1 MKKLSI
7 ISVLVMAVIVWS
19 CSDVRRTPGHVY
31 MPDMAYSRAYETYA
45 PIDTLKS
52 QGIHYN
58 RMPVAGTIKR
68 GELLPF
74 PLAQDKVGDTTNYA
88 QSVRVTNPLPA
99 LDAVQ
104 MKEAERLY
112 LINCGI
118 CHGTALDGNGP
129 LYNGG
134 NGPFSAAPANLAT
147 NAKYTSMPE
156 GQMFYSVTYG
166 KGQMGSYASQLSSTQ
181 RWMIIHYV
189 KSKQGGGKQ
198 PAAAAAA
205 DTTAA
210 ATQPAAAPA
219 AADTAAG
226 VKKSADTTHKK

>member
-19 CSDVRRTPGHVY
+19 CSDVRRSPGHVY
-31 MPDMAYSRAYETYA
+31 MPDMVYSRAFETYA
-45 PIDTLKS
+45 PIDTLEK

-58 RMPVAGTIKR
+58 RTPVAGTIKR

-74 PLAQDKVGDTTNYA
+74 LLAKDKTGDTANYM
-88 QSVRVTNPLPA
+88 QSMHVANPLPA
-99 LDAVQ
+99 LNAVQ
-104 MKEAERLY
+104 LKEAERLY
-112 LINCGI
+112 LVNCGI

-134 NGPFSAAPANLAT
+134 NGPFSAAPANLAA

-198 PAAAAAA
+198 ATADVAIV
-205 DTTAA
+205 DTTA
-210 ATQPAAAPA
+210 PAKSPA
-219 AADTAAG
+219 VVDGA
-226 VKKSADTTHKK
+226 KKASADTTVKK

>member
-7 ISVLVMAVIVWS
+7 VSVLVLAVVAWS
-19 CSDVRRTPGHVY
+19 CNEDVRRTPGHVY
-31 MPDMAYSRAYETYA
+31 MPDMAYSRAIETYA
-45 PIDTLKS
+45 PIDTLAK

-58 RMPVAGTIKR
+58 RLPVAGTIKR

-74 PLAQDKVGDTTNYA
+74 PLAKDKTGDTANYV
-88 QSVRVTNPLPA
+88 QSTHIANPLPA

-112 LINCGI
+112 LVNCGI

-129 LYNGG
+129 LYKGG
-134 NGPFSAAPANLAT
+134 EGPFSAAPANLAT
-147 NAKYTSMPE
+147 GPKYVTMPD

-166 KGQMGSYASQLSSTQ
+166 KGQMGSYASQLSTTQ
-181 RWMIIHYV
+181 RWMVIHYI

-198 PAAAAAA
+198 AAAVAPATDSAAAKPAAAGAATAAKKPAA
-205 DTTAA
+205 DTTA
-210 ATQPAAAPA
+210 
-219 AADTAAG
+219 
-226 VKKSADTTHKK
+226 KKK

>member
-19 CSDVRRTPGHVY
+19 CSDVRRSPGTVY

-45 PIDTLKS
+45 PIDTLAK

-58 RMPVAGTIKR
+58 RLPVAGTIKR

-74 PLAQDKVGDTTNYA
+74 PLLADKPGDTANYA
-88 QSVRVTNPLPA
+88 QSVHIANPLPA

-104 MKEAERLY
+104 LKEAERLY

-134 NGPFSAAPANLAT
+134 SGPFSAAPANLT
-147 NAKYTSMPE
+147 GNAKYVNMPE
-156 GQMFYSVTYG
+156 GQMMYSVTYG

-181 RWMIIHYV
+181 RWQIIHYV

-198 PAAAAAA
+198 PAAAAA
-205 DTTAA
+205 T
-210 ATQPAAAPA
+210 AAPA
-219 AADTAAG
+219 DSAAAKKDPGAG
-226 VKKSADTTHKK
+226 PATGAKPVADTTHK

>member
-19 CSDVRRTPGHVY
+19 CSDVRRDPGHVY

-45 PIDTLKS
+45 PIDTLAK

-68 GELLPF
+68 GELMPF
-74 PLAQDKVGDTTNYA
+74 PLAKDKVGDTTNYV
-88 QSVRVTNPLPA
+88 QSVHVANPLPA
-99 LDAVQ
+99 LNAVQ

-112 LINCGI
+112 LVNCGI

-198 PAAAAAA
+198 AAASAPA

-210 ATQPAAAPA
+210 ATAPA
-219 AADTAAG
+219 ATDTAASA
-226 VKKSADTTHKK
+226 KKGADTTHKK

>member
-19 CSDVRRTPGHVY
+19 CSDVRRSPGRVY

-45 PIDTLKS
+45 PIDTLDK

-68 GELLPF
+68 GELMPF
-74 PLAQDKVGDTTNYA
+74 PLAKDKIGDTANYA
-88 QSVRVTNPLPA
+88 QSVHVTNPLPA
-99 LDAVQ
+99 LNAVQ

-134 NGPFSAAPANLAT
+134 TGPYSAAPANLAG

-166 KGQMGSYASQLSSTQ
+166 KGQMGSYASQLSTTQ
-181 RWMIIHYV
+181 RWQIIHYV

-198 PAAAAAA
+198 ATAAVPTDTAAAAAK
-205 DTTAA
+205 
-210 ATQPAAAPA
+210 APA
-219 AADTAAG
+219 AVDTA
-226 VKKSADTTHKK
+226 KKASADTTVKK

>member
-1 MKKLSI
+1 
-7 ISVLVMAVIVWS
+7 MAVIVWS
-19 CSDVRRTPGHVY
+19 CSDVRRSPGTVY
-31 MPDMAYSRAYETYA
+31 MPDMAYSQAFETYA
-45 PIDTLKS
+45 PIDTLAK

-74 PLAQDKVGDTTNYA
+74 HLAADKPGDTANYA
-88 QSVRVTNPLPA
+88 QSVHVTNPLPA

-104 MKEAERLY
+104 MKEAERIY

-118 CHGTALDGNGP
+118 CHGAALDGNGP

-134 NGPFSAAPANLAT
+134 NGPFSAAPANLAG
-147 NAKYTSMPE
+147 NAKYVNMPE

-198 PAAAAAA
+198 SAAEIPADAVDSSAAINVPGAGHK
-205 DTTAA
+205 TAA
-210 ATQPAAAPA
+210 QLV
-219 AADTAAG
+219 AD
-226 VKKSADTTHKK
+226 STHK

>member
-19 CSDVRRTPGHVY
+19 CSDVRRSPGRVY
-31 MPDMAYSRAYETYA
+31 MPDMNYSRAYETYA
-45 PIDTLKS
+45 PIDTLEK

-58 RMPVAGTIKR
+58 RMPVAGTVKR

-74 PLAQDKVGDTTNYA
+74 HLVMDKPGDTTNYA
-88 QSVRVTNPLPA
+88 QSVHVTNPLPA
-99 LDAVQ
+99 LNAVQ

-118 CHGTALDGNGP
+118 CHGAALDGNGP
-129 LYNGG
+129 LYKGG
-134 NGPFSAAPANLAT
+134 EGPFTAAPAKLVGQ
-147 NAKYTSMPE
+147 AKYEAMPE

-166 KGQMGSYASQLSSTQ
+166 RGQMGSYASQLSSTQ

-198 PAAAAAA
+198 PAAAA
-205 DTTAA
+205 T
-210 ATQPAAAPA
+210 
-219 AADTAAG
+219 ADTAAAKPAAVNTAAG
-226 VKKSADTTHKK
+226 ATKSADTTAKH

>member
-19 CSDVRRTPGHVY
+19 CSDVRRSPGHVY
-31 MPDMAYSRAYETYA
+31 MPDMAYSRAFETYA
-45 PIDTLKS
+45 PYDTLEK

-58 RMPVAGTIKR
+58 RTPVAGTIKR

-74 PLAQDKVGDTTNYA
+74 LLAKDKTGDTTNYM
-88 QSVRVTNPLPA
+88 QSMHVANPLPA
-99 LDAVQ
+99 LNAVQ
-104 MKEAERLY
+104 LKEAERLY
-112 LINCGI
+112 LVNCGI

-134 NGPFSAAPANLAT
+134 NGPFSAAPANLAA

-198 PAAAAAA
+198 ATADVAIV
-205 DTTAA
+205 DTTA
-210 ATQPAAAPA
+210 PAKSPA
-219 AADTAAG
+219 VVDGAKTA
-226 VKKSADTTHKK
+226 SADTTVKK